1 MHFLEV
7 IIITKD
13 EAIEE
18 LSRLYSGEA
27 YDTEYIDPECFKI
40 AILAIKESKR
50 NESYILK

>member
-1 MHFLEV
+1 M
-7 IIITKD
+7 IIVTKD

-27 YDTEYIDPECFKI
+27 YDTEYIDIECFKI

>member
-1 MHFLEV
+1 MCLEV
-7 IIITKD
+7 VIITKD

-18 LSRLYSGEA
+18 LVKLYSGET

-50 NESYILK
+50 NERYIL